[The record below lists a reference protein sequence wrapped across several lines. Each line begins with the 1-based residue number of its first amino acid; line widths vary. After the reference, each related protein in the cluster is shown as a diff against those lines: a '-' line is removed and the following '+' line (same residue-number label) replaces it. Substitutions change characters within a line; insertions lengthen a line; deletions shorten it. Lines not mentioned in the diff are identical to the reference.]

1 MKKRMLLR
9 AGIGAALA
17 AMLTLTA
24 CGGSPSE
31 KSQEGATSGDV
42 LRYGVDSLPVAG
54 GLDPV
59 EGAQALANRI
69 VLAQMYET
77 LLTVDDD
84 GEIQPGV
91 ATEWEATDGK
101 TFAFTIRDDAT
112 FADGTP
118 VTAEDVAYSISM
130 AAPASPDQLAGFS
143 EARVTDDGRVE
154 VVFDQPNGAF
164 LPIVSSWSGMFIFS
178 KDWYEST
185 PKEERLRTANG
196 SGAFAFESWEDG
208 VKLTLSK
215 NEKYHDAENVKLDGV
230 EWVLASDN
238 SSRFA
243 MLQQGLIDAA
253 DISDP
258 VIAEQAEAAGFVAGA
273 SPELRNMNMMISAA
287 GTPLES
293 IDVRRAV
300 SLAMNRQ
307 ELVEVGMNGNG
318 ALALPVPPGDP
329 RKLEEDPA
337 DAPYYEHDLEE
348 AKRLIAQSGY
358 SDVTIDLTYA
368 GDINAADVPMLEVL
382 KEQLKQA
389 GITLNLKAEAWSSI
403 SAVFGG
409 APPPAGLLMIPA
421 VAQSDVSG
429 YFAATSGSVL
439 DFWGDNPEVQTARE
453 LVQQMIH
460 EPDPEKR
467 REIVQQTTEEYTE
480 KVLLLIPATDV
491 MGYEYLSPKVQGY
504 TPDPFM
510 GRIHLKD
517 AWIEQ

>member
-1 MKKRMLLR
+1 MKKSMLLR
-9 AGIGAALA
+9 AGLGAALV
-17 AMLTLTA
+17 AMLALTG
-24 CGGSPSE
+24 CSGSPSE
-31 KSQEGATSGDV
+31 ESQEGAANGV
-42 LRYGVDSLPVAG
+42 LRYGIDSLPVAG

-77 LLTVDDD
+77 LLTVDDE
-84 GEIQPGV
+84 GEIQPGI

-130 AAPASPDQLAGFS
+130 AAPAAPDQLAGFS
-143 EARVTDDGRVE
+143 EARVADDGRVE
-154 VVFDQPNGAF
+154 VVFDQPNGAL

-185 PKEERLRTANG
+185 PEEERLRTANG

-215 NEKYHDAENVKLDGV
+215 NEEYHDAENVKLDGV

-238 SSRFA
+238 SARFA

-253 DISDP
+253 DFSDP

-273 SPELRNMNMMISAA
+273 SPELRNMNLMISAE

-307 ELVEVGMNGNG
+307 ELVDVGMNGDG

-368 GDINAADVPMLEVL
+368 GDVSAADVPMLEVL

-389 GITLNLKAEAWSSI
+389 GITLNLKSEAWSSI
-403 SAVFGG
+403 AAVFGG
-409 APPPAGLLMIPA
+409 APPPAGLLLMPVI
-421 VAQSDVSG
+421 AQSDVSG

-439 DFWGDNPEVQTARE
+439 DFWGDSPEVQTARE
-453 LVQQMIH
+453 LVQKMIH

-467 REIVQQTTEEYTE
+467 NEIVQQTTDEYTE
-480 KVLLLIPATDV
+480 KVLLLIPATGV
-491 MGYEYLSPKVQGY
+491 IGYEYLSPKVQGY

-517 AWIEQ
+517 AWIEE